1 MVTEKEPFSLNIK
14 QNEIRKGNINKH
26 VTKEFLGT
34 LVTITSHIPKL
45 REKNPINHVF
55 RTK

>member
-26 VTKEFLGT
+26 ISKELLGT
-34 LVTITSHIPKL
+34 LITITSHIPKF
-45 REKNPINHVF
+45 EKKIL
-55 RTK
+55 